1 MAPEFVDRQLRLWSA
16 MGGPQ
21 ARFSVS
27 AKWGHFAAYRG
38 TDESAQT
45 LEGLKFAALMG
56 DLEDGPPHPETMA
69 ALAVLQQHR
78 DRAKRTGQEQP
89 PRTEILE
96 HAWAAM
102 EICRVGLKSIPK
114 KHWRSR

>member
-1 MAPEFVDRQLRLWSA
+1 MAPEFVDRQIRLWSA

-45 LEGLKFAALMG
+45 LEGLRFAALMG

-69 ALAVLQQHR
+69 AMAVMAQLGKSVPQVVVLE
-78 DRAKRTGQEQP
+78 RAER
-89 PRTEILE
+89 
-96 HAWAAM
+96 AM
-102 EICRVGLKSIPK
+102 EFCRVGLLSIPK
-114 KHWRSR
+114 TRRGHTK

>member
-1 MAPEFVDRQLRLWSA
+1 MAPEFVDGQLRLWSS

-27 AKWGHFAAYRG
+27 SKWGHFAAYRG

-45 LEGLKFAALMG
+45 IDGLRFAALMG

-69 ALAVLQQHR
+69 ALAVMARLGKSV
-78 DRAKRTGQEQP
+78 DVSVV
-89 PRTEILE
+89 LE
-96 HAWAAM
+96 HVEAAM
-102 EICRVGLKSIPK
+102 ALCKVGLKAIPK
-114 KHWRSR
+114 KHWRPAK